1 MAKGNLQNRWW
12 TDCKNTS
19 CGGRET
25 RREGEREVVD
35 LGEQGGW

>member
-19 CGGRET
+19 WGGET